1 MDVALLD
8 PIQQHVARVEF
19 VAANQML
26 LVPNVQPVSR
36 VIMDFPTAKV
46 KIKTFLKYQFLRKY

>member
-26 LVPNVQPVSR
+26 LVPNVQPVSG

-46 KIKTFLKYQFLRKY
+46 EIKTIKN